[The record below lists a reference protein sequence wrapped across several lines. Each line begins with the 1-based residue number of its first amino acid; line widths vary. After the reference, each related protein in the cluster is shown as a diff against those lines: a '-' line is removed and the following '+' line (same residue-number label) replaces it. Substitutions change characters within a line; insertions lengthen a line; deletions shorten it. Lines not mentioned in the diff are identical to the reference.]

1 MKLIEKQKLKLNIRK
16 QGINGEGIGYFNRV
30 AVFVPGAIRKE
41 VVNVEVVQVFDNYA
55 IAKIIDIERESKK
68 RVLPPCKFY
77 DECGHCALQH
87 IEYKEQLKIKQLI
100 LEQSFKRYT
109 SLNNVKDTI
118 DMTLTNHKDYHY
130 RNYQEWVIRNTN
142 FGIALGYFKPMTN
155 HFVYID
161 DCIVNDNEINQI
173 SQLCLKLFR
182 RHKLKAYDLRNK
194 EGILYNLVIRYFKD
208 TDSASVIMVVREE
221 DKVLKMI
228 AEEMMETFQSI
239 KSVSYS
245 IYNPDSKLILYNP
258 ISLLAGVKT
267 ISTTYH
273 GLDVSISP
281 NGTFPINLPVHE
293 KMNAMILKYTG
304 LSYDDTVLNL
314 YDLSTVTSL
323 YFAKYVNK
331 LYAIDYSEA
340 SIEDG
345 KHNIDNLGAKNIE
358 IIKDHVEGALPKLFK
373 SKVDIDVVLLN
384 SPKYGLS
391 KTTIDLINKFKPM
404 QLVYIS
410 ENPSTLAKDMDKLML
425 NYKVRRIMPVDL
437 FPQTSRIDSIT
448 ILERK

>member
-16 QGINGEGIGYFNRV
+16 QGINGEGIGYFNRI

-77 DECGHCALQH
+77 EECGNCDLQH

-109 SLNNVKDTI
+109 SLNDVKSRI
-118 DMTLTNHKDYHY
+118 ALTLTNLQNYHY
-130 RNYQEWVIRNTN
+130 RNYQEMIVKNTN
-142 FGIALGYFKPMTN
+142 FGVALGYFKPMTN

-161 DCIVNDNEINQI
+161 DCMVNDPEINQI

-208 TDSASVIMVVREE
+208 TDSASVVMVVKEK
-221 DKVLKMI
+221 DKVLETI
-228 AEEMMETFQSI
+228 AHELIQTFKSI

-245 IYNPDSKLILYNP
+245 IYNPDSKQIIYNP
-258 ISLLAGVKT
+258 VEHLAGQEF
-267 ISTTYH
+267 IESTYH
-273 GLDVSISP
+273 GLDVSVSA
-281 NGTFPINLPVHE
+281 NGTFPNNLSVHE
-293 KMNAMILKYTG
+293 LMNELILKHSG
-304 LSYDDTVLNL
+304 LSYDDTIINL
-314 YDLSTVTSL
+314 YDLSTISSL
-323 YFAKYVNK
+323 YFARYVK
-331 LYAIDYSEA
+331 KVYAIDYSEA
-340 SIEDG
+340 SIKDG
-345 KHNIDNLGAKNIE
+345 FKNMKDLGVQNIE
-358 IIKDHVEGALPKLFK
+358 LIKDHVEGALPKLFK
-373 SKVDIDVVLLN
+373 GKEKIDSVILN
-384 SPKYGLS
+384 VPKYGLS
-391 KTTIDLINKFKPM
+391 KTSRDLMSKYKPN
-404 QLVYIS
+404 QVIYLS
-410 ENPSTLAKDMDKLML
+410 ENPSTLAKDIDQLM
-425 NYKVRRIMPVDL
+425 NEYQVSKIIPVDL
-437 FPQTSRIDSIT
+437 YPQTSRIDSIT

>member
-1 MKLIEKQKLKLNIRK
+1 MKLMENQKLKLNIRK
-16 QGINGEGIGYFNRV
+16 QGINGEGIGYFNRI

-68 RVLPPCKFY
+68 RVKPPCKFY
-77 DECGHCALQH
+77 EDCGHCDLQH
-87 IEYKEQLKIKQLI
+87 IDYNEQLKIKQSI

-109 SLNNVKDTI
+109 NLDDVKNKI
-118 DMTLTNHKDYHY
+118 DMTLTDHKNYHY

-142 FGIALGYFKPMTN
+142 FGVALGYFKPMTN

-161 DCIVNDNEINQI
+161 ECIVNDDEINQI
-173 SQLCLKLFR
+173 SQLCLKFFR
-182 RHKLKAYDLRNK
+182 KYKLKAYDLRNK

-208 TDSASVIMVVREE
+208 TDSASVIIVVKEKTKAL
-221 DKVLKMI
+221 DMI
-228 AEEMMETFQSI
+228 AKDLMDTFKSI

-245 IYNPDSKLILYNP
+245 IYNPDSKLVIYNP
-258 ISLLAGVKT
+258 IGLLGGEKT
-267 ISTTYH
+267 IQTKYH
-273 GLDVSISP
+273 DLDVSISP

-293 KMNAMILKYTG
+293 KMNEMILKFTG
-304 LSYDDTVLNL
+304 LSDDDTIFNL

-323 YFAKYVNK
+323 FFAKYVNK
-331 LYAIDYSEA
+331 VYAIDYAEA

-345 KHNIDNLGAKNIE
+345 IRNRDHLKIENIE
-358 IIKDHVEGALPKLFK
+358 MIKDHVEGALPRLFK
-373 SKVDIDVVLLN
+373 SKEKIDAVLLYA
-384 SPKYGLS
+384 PKYGLS
-391 KTTIDLINKFKPM
+391 KTTLDLMNKFKPM

-410 ENPSTLAKDMDKLML
+410 ENPSTLAKDMDNLM
-425 NYKVRRIMPVDL
+425 NHYQVRRIIPVDL
-437 FPQTSRIDSIT
+437 MPQTSRVDSIT